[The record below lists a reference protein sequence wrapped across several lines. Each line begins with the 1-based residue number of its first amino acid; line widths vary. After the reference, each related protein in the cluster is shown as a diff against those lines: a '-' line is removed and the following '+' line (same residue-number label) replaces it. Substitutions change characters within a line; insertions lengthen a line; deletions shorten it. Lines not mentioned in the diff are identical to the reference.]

1 LIDGRAAAAM
11 YRSRVSVGAVLL
23 MVLAALVAV
32 TTALLVSGVGGA
44 LSVLVNHVWSSTWTR
59 VITLAKELG

>member
-1 LIDGRAAAAM
+1 LGSKLIDGHAAAAM

-32 TTALLVSGVGGA
+32 TAALLVSNVGGA
-44 LSVLVNHVWSSTWTR
+44 FGVLAGDGWNSAVSWV
-59 VITLAKELG
+59 KGLG